1 MGAFLAVAFPLADKV
16 NRARRGIWV
25 LVGQLLPKLERLRL
39 SRCLR
44 FHELE
49 EAFYKIQMD
58 DI

>member
-25 LVGQLLPKLERLRL
+25 LVGQLLPKLERL
-39 SRCLR
+39 SRCLP
-44 FHELE
+44 FHEVE